1 MIDGLTSGQDSS
13 FSIIEQA
20 YLDDLMHRNMELK
33 DRVASINT
41 ITKEGIM
48 AVSTNLHLVAQSIVK
63 EDNHE
68 TV

>member
-1 MIDGLTSGQDSS
+1 
-13 FSIIEQA
+13 
-20 YLDDLMHRNMELK
+20 MHRNMELK

-63 EDNHE
+63 EENHE